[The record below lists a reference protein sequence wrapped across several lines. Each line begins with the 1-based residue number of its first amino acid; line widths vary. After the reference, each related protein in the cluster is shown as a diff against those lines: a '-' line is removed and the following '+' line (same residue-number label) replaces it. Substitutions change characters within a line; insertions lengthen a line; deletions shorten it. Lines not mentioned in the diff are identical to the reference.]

1 MCLRVFK
8 GQVLLPFQWHKML
21 LEFTHDNIPAEVIK
35 ELRRGDAL
43 LDPTLKKKG
52 KNLPGVWR
60 LRAALATAI
69 LRC

>member
-1 MCLRVFK
+1 MS
-8 GQVLLPFQWHKML
+8 
-21 LEFTHDNIPAEVIK
+21 LEFTHDNIPSGVIK
-35 ELRRGDAL
+35 ELTRGDAL